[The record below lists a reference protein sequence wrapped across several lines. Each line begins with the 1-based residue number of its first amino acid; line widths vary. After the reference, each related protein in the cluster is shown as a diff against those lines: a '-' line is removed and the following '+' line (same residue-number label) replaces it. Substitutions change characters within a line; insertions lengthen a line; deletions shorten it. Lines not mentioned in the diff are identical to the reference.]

1 MFFQNV
7 IKRWSKV
14 KTRAKQN
21 CRKKIISRIHFLFF
35 LLHDIRR
42 HQQIIKYLLF
52 VFIYKNCM
60 KLHFSQFFSAL
71 TSTDL
76 RKFYSYFQILF
87 NSTNI
92 RFSVFY
98 YFVIVFTI
106 ERIWCKQIR
115 RKPAAKFISS
125 SFLMK
130 SEPKNEEKCD
140 WWCHPPIFFLYNPL
154 WHTTELDDVH
164 CNKIHSILG
173 LHFAW

>member
-21 CRKKIISRIHFLFF
+21 CRKKFISRIHFLFF

-125 SFLMK
+125 SFF
-130 SEPKNEEKCD
+130 NEK
-140 WWCHPPIFFLYNPL
+140 WAKKWRKMWLVMSSSNFFLYNPL

-164 CNKIHSILG
+164 CNKIHSIFG